1 MLTLADISAQAFP
14 YLNLCA
20 AFVIEAVSLCRKC
33 SDTGLN
39 FGWLLVVFDA
49 CFNSKSRKRLSKKMF
64 KPIFGAHGWN
74 LICMPKLHPQD
85 TNAEAE

>member
-39 FGWLLVVFDA
+39 FGWLLVVMHVLILNPGRD
-49 CFNSKSRKRLSKKMF
+49 CPKKCSNQFLVLMDG
-64 KPIFGAHGWN
+64 I
-74 LICMPKLHPQD
+74 
-85 TNAEAE
+85 